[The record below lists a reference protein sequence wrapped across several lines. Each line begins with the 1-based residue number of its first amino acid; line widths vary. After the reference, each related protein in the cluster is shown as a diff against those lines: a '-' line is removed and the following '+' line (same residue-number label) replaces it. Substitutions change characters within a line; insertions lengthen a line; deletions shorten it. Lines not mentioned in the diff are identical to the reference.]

1 MMNMLGGGAPARQQP
16 HLVKLPFV
24 PTEVSREE
32 ERENE
37 SKQRTLGHV
46 DQGKLVDILR
56 KFTMPFMGGDESDAS
71 MPFKR
76 YNIPRHQNYQH
87 HNQRRNKVYYNQ
99 PRYYNDYYRYY

>member
-1 MMNMLGGGAPARQQP
+1 MMNMLGGGAPVRQQP

-24 PTEVSREE
+24 PTEVSSEE

-56 KFTMPFMGGDESDAS
+56 KFTLPFMGGEDSDDS
-71 MPFKR
+71 IPFKR
-76 YNIPRHQNYQH
+76 YNIPRHQSYH

-99 PRYYNDYYRYY
+99 PRYYNNYYRYY